1 MNLLITVIGNA
12 AVHPEFRKE
21 LLNDPLA
28 TIDRWGFHLT
38 KGEVELL
45 EKMFT
50 KNLSKLRKNFEALEN
65 TLYGNLPPCPKP
77 CSMSLYPPPGKA
89 REDLKKAAAQ
99 TGRRK

>member
-1 MNLLITVIGNA
+1 MNLLITIIGNA

-50 KNLSKLRKNFEALEN
+50 KDLSELLNKSFEALEDL
-65 TLYGNLPPCPKP
+65 LYKNLPCPKP

-99 TGRRK
+99 AGRRK